1 MGWVRGV
8 CMAPETSTR
17 SAPRPLLPPCSAPL
31 LAPTWAE
38 DSVCSHLKAAAQ
50 VTGGFTPA
58 LRTAAAD
65 HLVATAQICV
75 DEALGC
81 HCMALANP
89 LRPVLCVPLEGACTC
104 HDRAMHGTCCH
115 LLAAAR
121 LPEFHG
127 VELPSG
133 PPVPDD
139 NLVRKQGCEA
149 GGGEGVSWHEQA
161 HALLPCRTPCALPP
175 PPPTLHPWQA

>member
-1 MGWVRGV
+1 M
-8 CMAPETSTR
+8 
-17 SAPRPLLPPCSAPL
+17 
-31 LAPTWAE
+31 
-38 DSVCSHLKAAAQ
+38 CSHLKAAAQ

-133 PPVPDD
+133 P
-139 NLVRKQGCEA
+139 LQGGRGAWGRWWEPAGA
-149 GGGEGVSWHEQA
+149 GGVRHTLSM
-161 HALLPCRTPCALPP
+161 PCRILLQLRGVTTHVDG
-175 PPPTLHPWQA
+175 TLLRNGAPHKRRSGRRKG